1 MTEQYDTTELE
12 LKKKVDDKR
21 KELED
26 KEAQIRK
33 SKEVLK
39 NTRSDY

>member
-26 KEAQIRK
+26 KEA
-33 SKEVLK
+33 
-39 NTRSDY
+39 